1 MVLPLATLNGV
12 ENMKK
17 NFVAFLIG
25 CILLFVIFSSISV
38 NSEPI
43 SPSPLKAPKSGLY
56 NFIPPIINYFK
67 YGIFRSSTE
76 ILRDWSDKSFT
87 NTTLMIIGSGIG
99 FRPNLNCTIWIY
111 SHVPCPGKV
120 HVYLDGEFYDT
131 IYAHWPGGPM
141 SRRVYDLHY
150 YEKGFHRLTFIAGD
164 NSSSVNM
171 DVLVGFKGF
180 LTNILPY
187 LL

>member
-1 MVLPLATLNGV
+1 
-12 ENMKK
+12 MKK
-17 NFVAFLIG
+17 KFVTFLIG
-25 CILLFVIFSSISV
+25 CILLFVIFGPISV

-43 SPSPLKAPKSGLY
+43 SASPLIPPKSGVY
-56 NFIPPIINYFK
+56 RFILPIINYYR
-67 YGIFRSSTE
+67 YGDFFSSME
-76 ILRDWSDKSFT
+76 VLQDWSEKSFT
-87 NTTLMIIGSGIG
+87 NTTLMVIGGGIG
-99 FRPNLNCTIWIY
+99 FRPNLNLTIRIV
-111 SHVPCPGKV
+111 SHYPGNPGKV
-120 HVYLDGEFYDT
+120 HAYLDGVFYKT
-131 IYAHWPGGPM
+131 IYPKWVPGPM

-171 DVLVGFKGF
+171 DVLVGFRGF